1 MGADRVKQYE
11 FKERGGFAVTGLVLA
26 FFLFGDVVLSSVGI
40 KAVIFVVLCG
50 AFVLG
55 VTVYTCFQTRIISEA
70 GITVKTILKT
80 IFVPWQAVERIG
92 VAHLPIG
99 RTRSWNLAVT
109 YRTDSGKHREL
120 LIPCTDALRAA
131 VAECYGALHFDER
144 DPGFAPSGRQE
155 LPERII
161 HPWQKDRMVIAVLAI
176 YMSLLGLALG
186 IYAGAWLPVVVM
198 PLLGLSF
205 MAVFGLEFPDAVLSD
220 AGVLYR
226 FLFRRHFL
234 PWQEFIQAGICL
246 FENKKAG
253 GVVIKSY
260 KLGLLLPNG
269 IPKRPGLRF
278 PQRVNRMN
286 VVYLPDTPEIRD
298 FVIAHYGLL
307 DFDESA
313 DPRGFSIV
321 VD

>member
-1 MGADRVKQYE
+1 MRQYE
-11 FKERGGFAVTGLVLA
+11 FKER
-26 FFLFGDVVLSSVGI
+26 
-40 KAVIFVVLCG
+40 
-50 AFVLG
+50 
-55 VTVYTCFQTRIISEA
+55 
-70 GITVKTILKT
+70 
-80 IFVPWQAVERIG
+80 
-92 VAHLPIG
+92 
-99 RTRSWNLAVT
+99 
-109 YRTDSGKHREL
+109 
-120 LIPCTDALRAA
+120 
-131 VAECYGALHFDER
+131 
-144 DPGFAPSGRQE
+144 
-155 LPERII
+155 II
-161 HPWQKDRMVIAVLAI
+161 HPWKKDRMVIAVLAI

-220 AGVLYR
+220 AGVSYR

-253 GVVIKSY
+253 GIVLKSY
-260 KLGLLLPNG
+260 KLALLLPG
-269 IPKRPGLRF
+269 GTRKWPGMRF
-278 PQRVNRMN
+278 PQRANRRK

-313 DPRGFSIV
+313 DPKGYSIV